1 MAEFT
6 QIWWWWIFQHSIA
19 QVWSQSIIIVKK
31 WGLCTYSRFATGGF
45 KGGVGPSHLVWHT
58 SGFLQFQEQRTRPGW
73 RPPSQ
78 LKKSRSTLRQGSCW
92 KELKKTAFS
101 RFCVKFKAN
110 LFIQKSNWIELRYW
124 VDLAWPG
131 VGRGTAIGAVVCV
144 HCYANMVEW
153 FWIPNDVIIDPLNC
167 PSLNATGR
175 TWGEG
180 TKKELKQL
188 TGLLVEKRW
197 QMWYMSPPLMQ
208 SHFMPFHIFIARVLQ
223 ALCTKV

>member
-1 MAEFT
+1 MT
-6 QIWWWWIFQHSIA
+6 QLGFQ
-19 QVWSQSIIIVKK
+19 
-31 WGLCTYSRFATGGF
+31 
-45 KGGVGPSHLVWHT
+45 
-58 SGFLQFQEQRTRPGW
+58 QFQKERTSQGW
-73 RPPSQ
+73 RPPCQ
-78 LKKSRSTLRQGSCW
+78 LKKVVQGFNIETRELLEGT
-92 KELKKTAFS
+92 KETTFS
-101 RFCVKFKAN
+101 QYCVKFKAN
-110 LFIQKSNWIELRYW
+110 VFKQKSDWIELRYW

-131 VGRGTAIGAVVCV
+131 VDRGTAIGAVVCV

-188 TGLLVEKRW
+188 TGLLVAGKRW
-197 QMWYMSPPLMQ
+197 QMWCMSPPLMQ